1 MQQSYITYC
10 FFGFSISRYLDNQ
23 DVQLLKPIC
32 KALGIPIDPPVEV
45 IVKKSALKED
55 PQTGR
60 QIEYKGLMAPT
71 PSSSCSA
78 FVSLNSVPEFGQI
91 ESFFV
96 YRSTQFVI
104 IKKFHHPTI
113 CSYGLIVIPDRTS
126 TTREI
131 VALDKLSPPLVV
143 ACSDKEL
150 WILNHPPAVQ

>member
-1 MQQSYITYC
+1 MFPRFKLTMSVLHVQQGTTLSIMHAAQLYYVLL

-91 ESFFV
+91 QSFFV

-126 TTREI
+126 QPE
-131 VALDKLSPPLVV
+131 KS
-143 ACSDKEL
+143 
-150 WILNHPPAVQ
+150 